1 VFERYIF
8 KRYWDVLVQ
17 GLPGWLPA
25 NVLTLFGF
33 VMPVWLIVDI
43 CQSSADF
50 NQTLPF
56 RVILWGIIAHLWA
69 QTLCAVSAKHA
80 VRTDRNNAAAEL
92 LRYNLGLVSLLSS
105 WMSVCA
111 LVFANGDPFSLIAL
125 AIPTICA
132 QYAQEFIIYCTEKKT
147 RSENFSSISDQ
158 LVIGLVLNILAF
170 QDPNGNYFFQKTL
183 RVVNGYEPPRG
194 YLTIMIYIM
203 SGLSFCV
210 NNFVI
215 GIVEGTSPNSSIKL
229 LFPFVSFA
237 GLLFGA
243 KHSRFY

>member
-1 VFERYIF
+1 
-8 KRYWDVLVQ
+8 
-17 GLPGWLPA
+17 
-25 NVLTLFGF
+25 
-33 VMPVWLIVDI
+33 
-43 CQSSADF
+43 
-50 NQTLPF
+50 
-56 RVILWGIIAHLWA
+56 
-69 QTLCAVSAKHA
+69 
-80 VRTDRNNAAAEL
+80 
-92 LRYNLGLVSLLSS
+92 
-105 WMSVCA
+105 
-111 LVFANGDPFSLIAL
+111 
-125 AIPTICA
+125 
-132 QYAQEFIIYCTEKKT
+132 
-147 RSENFSSISDQ
+147 